1 MNILVTGA
9 SGFLGRTLCPFLK
22 KKGHTVVEASTKNCD
37 LLDPSSLEQFNEE
50 RFDQIYHLAV
60 WTQAGD
66 FCLTHAGEQWL
77 INQKMNTNMLD
88 WWQRKQKQAKLIAI
102 GTSCAYDPTYPLEEK
117 HYLSGAPIESLLA
130 YGMTKRMLLCGL
142 MTFHQQFGMDYLMV
156 IPSTLYGVTGY
167 HNDGKQ
173 LHFIF
178 DLIRKTMRAHY
189 YGEKVVLWGDGEQ
202 KRELVH
208 IDDFIDVMWQLAN
221 KKKNQAYNIGEGQE
235 HSIKEF
241 AQIICEE
248 VGYPFSK
255 IEFDTSRYVGAKSK
269 VLSNDKL
276 KGVLPN
282 YAPRAP
288 KEGIREIV
296 QWLSQNKN
304 LL

>member
-1 MNILVTGA
+1 
-9 SGFLGRTLCPFLK
+9 
-22 KKGHTVVEASTKNCD
+22 
-37 LLDPSSLEQFNEE
+37 
-50 RFDQIYHLAV
+50 
-60 WTQAGD
+60 
-66 FCLTHAGEQWL
+66 
-77 INQKMNTNMLD
+77 
-88 WWQRKQKQAKLIAI
+88 
-102 GTSCAYDPTYPLEEK
+102 
-117 HYLSGAPIESLLA
+117 
-130 YGMTKRMLLCGL
+130 MLLCGL

-178 DLIRKTMRAHY
+178 DLIRKIMRAHY

-235 HSIKEF
+235 HSIREF

-276 KGVLPN
+276 KTVLPN
-282 YAPRAP
+282 YSPRAP